1 MDMNKIVKI
10 INKNDNT
17 LRGLLDAVEGI
28 GMKYVMNRP
37 WDLADTYEEGA
48 DINNPIDNWDYD
60 GSIVAMTWSGEV
72 MMTRVEK
79 DEYAREWTE
88 PQWSTRVMLWEKTP
102 PPHIPGSNSKVH
114 MDNSNKEGIII
125 DSEFENIVRMNIEK
139 SLKGD

>member
-1 MDMNKIVKI
+1 
-10 INKNDNT
+10 
-17 LRGLLDAVEGI
+17 
-28 GMKYVMNRP
+28 
-37 WDLADTYEEGA
+37 
-48 DINNPIDNWDYD
+48 
-60 GSIVAMTWSGEV
+60 MTWSGEV

-79 DEYAREWTE
+79 DEHTKGSLSIRNLKTREWTE